1 VKKGIILSIV
11 TVTLLNGFSFSDVAG
26 AINQVNTPKT
36 SKSAETQ
43 TQQSSSLSDSTVT
56 SGLKET
62 LNLGVD
68 YALKELSK
76 DGGYFNNALVKIAL
90 PQNLQTAE
98 KVVRKAGGNKIADDL
113 IASMNKAATQAVPK
127 TATIF
132 ADTIKSMKMED
143 VQKILTGGE
152 DATTQY
158 FKAHTTKN
166 LTKAIEPIVEK
177 TMQENSVASYYNSFN
192 NYYKEYGKSYVDNSA
207 VMGYAKQFGVD
218 SYLPRS
224 DEDLNSYVTSQ
235 AINGLFKMIAT
246 KEAEIRKNPAAQT
259 TSLLKQLFGK

>member
-1 VKKGIILSIV
+1 MKKSIILSFV
-11 TVTLLNGFSFSDVAG
+11 AATLLNGFSFSDVAS
-26 AINQVNTPKT
+26 AINQVNTPQT
-36 SKSAETQ
+36 SKSTAKQ
-43 TQQSSSLSDSTVT
+43 TQKSTSLSDSTVT

-76 DGGYFNNALVKIAL
+76 DEGYLNNALVKIAL

-98 KVVRKAGGNKIADDL
+98 KLVRKAGGNKIADDL
-113 IASMNKAATQAVPK
+113 IGSMNKAATQAVPK

-132 ADTIKSMKMED
+132 ANSIKDMKMQD
-143 VQKILTGGE
+143 VQKILTGGK

-158 FKAHTTKN
+158 FKAHTTKS
-166 LTKAIEPIVEK
+166 LTQAIEPIVEK

-218 SYLPRS
+218 SYLPSS
-224 DEDLNSYVTSQ
+224 DEDLNGYVTTQ